1 MNVHSTSRAPERRKN
16 ELSIIILSFAA
27 FVIVTT
33 EFVIIGL
40 MPNMARDLEISIP
53 MAGQLVTSFALIV
66 VFAGPPLTAVV
77 AKIERRALFTWILVA
92 FAVSNV
98 AVALAPGFWTVL
110 LARVVPAALL
120 PVFWG
125 IGSDA
130 AATLVSKENAGRAIA
145 KIYFGV
151 TGALLFGIPLGTV
164 LGDAIGWRGAF
175 WILAAMSAL
184 MAVLLY
190 AAMPKLFPTEKESL
204 RRQISSLS
212 NRFFIANLLLSFAI
226 FTAMFGAYTYL
237 ADMLEGYA
245 HIEPAK
251 VGWWLMGFG
260 TVGLLGNYLAG
271 RMVDSRPV
279 MATVIFCLLMG
290 LGAAGAIFSVAHMA
304 IFIASLVA
312 WGIAHTALF
321 PLGQIRVINA
331 AADGKAL
338 AGTLNISACNSGIAA
353 GAILG
358 GWAIKE
364 GGVGA
369 AILEAAALVAICA
382 LVSPLVARLR
392 PAPCR
397 EEDVASSMRAANYS
411 RRPEPIIQPEL
422 EA

>member
-1 MNVHSTSRAPERRKN
+1 MNIQAKVRAPERRDTN
-16 ELSIIILSFAA
+16 ELSIIILSLAA

-33 EFVIIGL
+33 EFIIIGL

-66 VFAGPPLTAVV
+66 VFAGPPLTALV

-110 LARVVPAALL
+110 LARVVPATLL

-125 IGSDA
+125 VGSDA
-130 AATLVSKENAGRAIA
+130 AAMLVSKEKAGRAISTV
-145 KIYFGV
+145 YFGV

-164 LGDAIGWRGAF
+164 LGDAIGWRGTF
-175 WILAAMSAL
+175 WILAAMSVL
-184 MAVLLY
+184 MAILLY
-190 AAMPKLFPTEKESL
+190 AAMPKLFPTETESL
-204 RRQISSLS
+204 RQQIGSLS

-245 HIEPAK
+245 HIAPAQ

-271 RMVDSRPV
+271 RMVDNQPV
-279 MATVIFCLLMG
+279 KATVIFCLLLG
-290 LGAAGAIFSVAHMA
+290 LGAAGAIFSVAYMA
-304 IFIASLVA
+304 IFVASLVA

-331 AADGKAL
+331 TNDGKAL

-358 GWAIKE
+358 GWAINE
-364 GGVGA
+364 GGVRA
-369 AILEAAALVAICA
+369 AILGAALLVAICA
-382 LVSPLVARLR
+382 IASPLVARLR
-392 PAPCR
+392 PELCC
-397 EEDVASSMRAANYS
+397 EEGVG
-411 RRPEPIIQPEL
+411 EF
-422 EA
+422 